1 MFIFQKRFAK
11 QDPLR
16 NDEVSSMKH
25 VLPKQHGAWAM
36 LILPF
41 AMGVEA
47 GEPSWF
53 HLPLFLGW
61 LFLYLATY
69 PLLMAVKGKKTDF
82 YLRWFLIYISIA
94 LLALIIPVMRDWRLV
109 YFGFFMLPFFLVNAY
124 YSRINQERCFIN
136 DLSAV
141 GAFGVGGLASYYL
154 GTGQMDGKA
163 FAICGLSM
171 LFFIGSI
178 FFVKT
183 MIREKKNAAFR
194 WLSWSYHLFI
204 PVGFMGIGMPLLAVA
219 YIPSAVRAIALYGK
233 PLTMMHVGILEIVN
247 SLFFLIVAFY
257 YF

>member
-1 MFIFQKRFAK
+1 
-11 QDPLR
+11 
-16 NDEVSSMKH
+16 MKL

-61 LFLYLATY
+61 LFLYLATF

-82 YLRWFLIYISIA
+82 YVRWFLTYIT
-94 LLALIIPVMRDWRLV
+94 LALVALFIPLMEDWRLLW
-109 YFGFFMLPFFLVNAY
+109 FGLLMVPFFLINAY
-124 YSRINQERCFIN
+124 YSRINQERSFIN

-141 GAFGVGGLASYYL
+141 GAFGIGGLASYYL
-154 GTGQMDGKA
+154 GTGQMDVKA
-163 FAICGLSM
+163 LAIWGLSM

-178 FFVKT
+178 FFVKS
-183 MIREKKNAAFR
+183 MIREKKNTAFR
-194 WLSWSYHLFI
+194 WLSWGYHLFI
-204 PVGFMGIGMPLLAVA
+204 PIGFLGIGMPLVALA
-219 YIPSAVRAIALYGK
+219 YLPSTVRAVALYGK
-233 PLTMMHVGILEIVN
+233 PLTMMHVGILEIMN
-247 SLFFLIVAFY
+247 SLFFMIVAFI